1 MGSRARA
8 PAPHFGGFLN
18 ISEFARSRPYMYHLT
33 DRGNAERISKTNG
46 ISPASSL
53 MVSAGRHDLVRRR
66 RRQHERIMVGGN
78 VILIR
83 DQAPLHEGNL
93 DLPNGYSY
101 EDLIDSI
108 NSRIFFWPGTAAG
121 PISYGV
127 RHFGRYRDE
136 RPVILRVGIESLLRA
151 NPAVEPKF
159 CRYNSGSPR
168 CSNGRKSPR
177 GPDTFV
183 AAARFEGTPSS
194 VVEVTFEGALV
205 LPADTTVGED
215 PKGPWV
221 LLSLYKP

>member
-1 MGSRARA
+1 V
-8 PAPHFGGFLN
+8 
-18 ISEFARSRPYMYHLT
+18 YHLT
-33 DRGNAERISKTNG
+33 DRGNAELISKTNG
-46 ISPASSL
+46 ISPASHL
-53 MVSAGRHDLVRRR
+53 MVSAGRYDLLRSRRR
-66 RRQHERIMVGGN
+66 RHEKIMVGGT
-78 VILIR
+78 VILVR
-83 DQAPLHEGNL
+83 DQAPLHKGNL

-101 EDLIDSI
+101 EDLIESI

-121 PISYGV
+121 PISYGD
-127 RHFGRYRDE
+127 RHFKRYRAE

-151 NPAVEPKF
+151 NPAVEPMF

-183 AAARFEGTPSS
+183 TAARFEGIPSS

-221 LLSLYKP
+221 LLSAYKP